1 MRKILFLKGLPAS
14 GKSTFAKGLV
24 AKEPDKWVR
33 VNKDDFR
40 YMLHDRKWSKG
51 REKTVEAVQLSVA
64 RSALD
69 RGQNVIVD
77 NTHMSPRHENV
88 WKDLAKEFKAE
99 FEVKEFNTS
108 VEECLERDQK
118 RGVPVGAVGK
128 DVILR
133 MFYQHS
139 CLPPPEP
146 VAGRQIVIVV
156 DIDGTLALMK
166 DRSAYEW
173 EKVGNDELNQPV
185 SQAINALRAMGNAVI
200 LLSGRDGS
208 CRKQTEEWLERH
220 RIDYKELFMRPTG
233 SMEKDTI
240 VKLKLYEDHVKDKY
254 SVLCVFDDRPCM
266 VRLWR
271 GLGLFCFDCGNGIEF

>member
-208 CRKQTEEWLERH
+208 CRKQT
-220 RIDYKELFMRPTG
+220 
-233 SMEKDTI
+233 
-240 VKLKLYEDHVKDKY
+240 
-254 SVLCVFDDRPCM
+254 
-266 VRLWR
+266 
-271 GLGLFCFDCGNGIEF
+271 